1 MISEGARRPFV
12 SERRVLLLY
21 RSPARTSVRRP
32 LGTTGAL
39 GDLHAVPMLLP
50 MLNESLN
57 DPDRKECAAISGERF
72 GSCDGG
78 CTETRI
84 PAHPWRCTVIMLDA
98 AQL

>member
-1 MISEGARRPFV
+1 
-12 SERRVLLLY
+12 
-21 RSPARTSVRRP
+21 
-32 LGTTGAL
+32 
-39 GDLHAVPMLLP
+39 MLLP